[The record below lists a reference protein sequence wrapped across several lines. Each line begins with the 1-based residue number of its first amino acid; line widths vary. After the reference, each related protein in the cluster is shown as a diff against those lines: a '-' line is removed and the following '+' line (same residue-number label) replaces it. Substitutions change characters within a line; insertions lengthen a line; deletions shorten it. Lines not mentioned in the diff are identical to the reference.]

1 MSRGIGL
8 TTCTLTVALALLLTT
23 GCVHPCGY
31 VEIRTQL
38 VPLGDEREVR
48 RLPAVQPLLIVRDVS
63 ATSAVIEVRVEQR
76 EVTTGLAVQE
86 TRGRRTY
93 APYKWYAP
101 ILKPL
106 ASVTVVLPF
115 YFSASSPHN
124 HGAENWGMLDYFRD
138 VLGWFNPFSALPN
151 GPRRVESRERSLRW
165 RVISAPLAERQVPI
179 SGRAVALHLDGEK
192 IEEQVS
198 DAEGMVRF
206 DLNRHLTPARAEADR
221 QLALMSSAPDGAVA
235 DVRWTVTTAVLR
247 ELVRQ
252 RESGAAAAE

>member
-1 MSRGIGL
+1 MSKRIGL
-8 TTCTLTVALALLLTT
+8 TACALTAALGLLLAA
-23 GCVHPCGY
+23 GCAHPCGY
-31 VEIRTQL
+31 VEIRTRL
-38 VPLGDEREVR
+38 APIGDEREVE
-48 RLPAVQPLLIVRDVS
+48 RLPAVRPLRILRDVS
-63 ATSAVIEVRVEQR
+63 ATNAVIEVQVEER

-86 TRGRRTY
+86 THGRRTY
-93 APYKWYAP
+93 VPYKWYAP

-115 YFSASSPHN
+115 YFSASSPHS
-124 HGAENWGMLDYFRD
+124 HGAGNWGMLDYFRD
-138 VLGWFNPFSALPN
+138 VLAWFNPFSALPA
-151 GPRRVESRERSLRW
+151 GSRRVESRERPLRW

-206 DLNRHLTPARAEADR
+206 DLTQRLTSEFAQDDR
-221 QLALMSSAPDGAVA
+221 QLALVSSAPDGAVE
-235 DVRWTVTTAVLR
+235 DMRWTVTADVLR

-252 RESGAAAAE
+252 RESEAAAAE